1 MYQESETATS
11 SSRLSDREF
20 KFCEEYLKED
30 NQTRAYKLAGYK
42 AKSNNVA
49 AVEASRILRKPKV
62 REYLGCRKEEI
73 REKIKLDTDV
83 TRERVL
89 RELTALAY
97 SNIGDFVTWGPEGLR
112 FKSLDKIEPENFAAV
127 QSIVLKKG
135 TKTITRVKMHNKMH
149 ALLLLAKCV
158 GFFKK

>member
-1 MYQESETATS
+1 MYQAYQKATPGA
-11 SSRLSDREF
+11 RLNDREF
-20 KFCEEYLKED
+20 RFCEEYLREN

-73 REKIKLDTDV
+73 REKIKMDTEV

-97 SNIGDFVTWGPEGLR
+97 SDIGNFVTWGPEGLR
-112 FKSLDKIEPENFAAV
+112 FKSLDEIEPENFAAV

-135 TKTITRVKMHNKMH
+135 TRTITRVKMHNKVH

>member
-62 REYLGCRKEEI
+62 REYLGCRK
-73 REKIKLDTDV
+73 
-83 TRERVL
+83 
-89 RELTALAY
+89 
-97 SNIGDFVTWGPEGLR
+97 
-112 FKSLDKIEPENFAAV
+112 
-127 QSIVLKKG
+127 
-135 TKTITRVKMHNKMH
+135 
-149 ALLLLAKCV
+149 
-158 GFFKK
+158 